1 VSSRSLLALLKAM
14 IERSYG
20 MPPVIEDVAPFIIG
34 DAGYAALYGRAE
46 GARLLVRET
55 SASLRVSL
63 YYPDAL
69 VRHLERFNP
78 MTAVGDENIDAFG
91 VFIEEL
97 DHLLTLASRAAESR
111 PVSRMELEH
120 HAMVTKYLVV
130 IHFLGRQVG
139 RRRVPDTLRRWARH
153 HLLERYTRAEGEDPG
168 RYREAAWMAGKYLRY
183 LDSLPTSER
192 PAELRA
198 YQRRPLAETT
208 RLFTDLN

>member
-1 VSSRSLLALLKAM
+1 VSGRSLLTLLKSM

-20 MPPVIEDVAPFIIG
+20 MPPVIGDVSPFIIG

-55 SASLRVSL
+55 PASLRVSL

-78 MTAVGDENIDAFG
+78 MTAVGDDNIEAFG

-130 IHFLGRQVG
+130 VHFLGKQVG
-139 RRRVPDTLRRWARH
+139 RRRLPDALRHWARH
-153 HLLERYTRAEGEDPG
+153 HLLERYAPGEGEDPG
-168 RYREAAWMAGKYLRY
+168 RYRDAAKLAGRYLRY
-183 LDSLPTSER
+183 LESLRDSER

-208 RLFTDLN
+208 RLVTNLN